1 MPELPEVETVKRGLQ
16 LALAGD
22 AIVAVEVLRDASI
35 AFPDVD
41 AFISALPGHKF
52 GQVLRRGKYLLIELD
67 RGAGLAC
74 HLRMSGRL
82 IVREASESG
91 AKASKTA
98 RAAKAATKAATTS
111 TKSERTAKTIRAPQ
125 FLRVRIML
133 ASGRE
138 LHFEDMRV
146 FGRLWFKP
154 KGKTFEDVIPSL
166 VQLGVEPLESLT
178 SAHLATAFNGK
189 NQAVKTA
196 LLDQH
201 ILAGVG
207 NIYAD
212 ESLFLSGIHPTIAA
226 GKVSDQQLNRLVENV
241 QLVLSRAI
249 ESGGSTLRD
258 YTDSSGV
265 NGNYQ
270 NLAWVYG
277 REGEPCRQCSSLI
290 ERIKLNGR
298 SSHFC
303 IQCQPLKR
311 KISRPIR
318 KPKK

>member
-1 MPELPEVETVKRGLQ
+1 MPELPEVEIVRRGLE
-16 LALAGD
+16 LALVGD

-35 AFPDVD
+35 AYPDVES
-41 AFISALPGHKF
+41 FIASLPGHKF
-52 GQVLRRGKYLLIELD
+52 GKVLRRGKYLLIELD

-82 IVREASESG
+82 LLREGIQSNTKST
-91 AKASKTA
+91 KAIK
-98 RAAKAATKAATTS
+98 KTKAATPQ
-111 TKSERTAKTIRAPQ
+111 RGPQ

-146 FGRLWFKP
+146 FGRLWFKA

-166 VQLGVEPLESLT
+166 AFLGVEPLESLT
-178 SAHLATAFNGK
+178 SAHLARAFKGK
-189 NQAVKTA
+189 VQAVKTA
-196 LLDQH
+196 LLDQR

-226 GKVSDQQLNRLVENV
+226 SKVTPEQLIRLVENV

-258 YTDSSGV
+258 YTDSRGV

-277 REGEPCRQCSSLI
+277 REGEPCRHCSRAI

-303 IQCQPLKR
+303 RQCQPIKR
-311 KISRPIR
+311 KSSTSIR
-318 KPKK
+318 KQNK

>member
-1 MPELPEVETVKRGLQ
+1 MPELPEVETVRRGLE

-35 AFPDVD
+35 AYPDVES
-41 AFISALPGHKF
+41 FIASLPGHKF
-52 GQVLRRGKYLLIELD
+52 GKVLRRGKYLLIELD

-82 IVREASESG
+82 LVRG
-91 AKASKTA
+91 AKTP
-98 RAAKAATKAATTS
+98 
-111 TKSERTAKTIRAPQ
+111 KSFREPQ
-125 FLRVRIML
+125 FLRVRILL

-146 FGRLWFKP
+146 FGRLWFKA

-166 VQLGVEPLESLT
+166 ALLGVEPLESLT
-178 SAHLATAFNGK
+178 SAHLASAFRGK
-189 NQAVKTA
+189 VQAVKTA

-226 GKVSDQQLNRLVENV
+226 GKVTEGQLIRLVENV

-277 REGEPCRQCSSLI
+277 REGEPCRHCSTAI

-303 IQCQPLKR
+303 RHCQPIKR
-311 KISRPIR
+311 KSSTSMR
-318 KPKK
+318 KQSK

>member
-1 MPELPEVETVKRGLQ
+1 MPELPEVETVRRGLE

-35 AFPDVD
+35 AYPDVEI
-41 AFISALPGHKF
+41 FIASVPGHKF
-52 GQVLRRGKYLLIELD
+52 GKVLRRGKYLLLELD

-82 IVREASESG
+82 LVRDGIQANT
-91 AKASKTA
+91 KTA
-98 RAAKAATKAATTS
+98 KKTKAI
-111 TKSERTAKTIRAPQ
+111 AKTIKVAETEKSMREPQ
-125 FLRVRIML
+125 FLRVRLML

-166 VQLGVEPLESLT
+166 ALLGVEPLESLT
-178 SAHLATAFNGK
+178 SAHLECAFKGK
-189 NQAVKTA
+189 AQAVKTA

-212 ESLFLSGIHPTIAA
+212 ESLFLSGIHPTVSAS
-226 GKVSDQQLNRLVENV
+226 KVTSEQLVKLVDNV
-241 QLVLSRAI
+241 KLVLSRAI

-277 REGEPCRQCSSLI
+277 REGQPCRQCASPI

-303 IQCQPLKR
+303 SQCQPIKR
-311 KISRPIR
+311 RTSTSIR
-318 KPKK
+318 RQK

>member
-178 SAHLATAFNGK
+178 SAHLSSAFKGK

-226 GKVSDQQLNRLVENV
+226 GKVSDEQLNRLVENV

-270 NLAWVYG
+270 NLAWVD
-277 REGEPCRQCSSLI
+277 
-290 ERIKLNGR
+290 
-298 SSHFC
+298 
-303 IQCQPLKR
+303 R
-311 KISRPIR
+311 KSVV
-318 KPKK
+318 

>member
-1 MPELPEVETVKRGLQ
+1 MPELPEVETVRRGLE
-16 LALAGD
+16 LALVGD

-35 AFPDVD
+35 AYPDVD
-41 AFISALPGHKF
+41 IFIASLPGHKF
-52 GQVLRRGKYLLIELD
+52 GKVLRRGKYLLIELD

-82 IVREASESG
+82 LLRDGIEANTEIPKYTKTTKKAKITKTVR
-91 AKASKTA
+91 
-98 RAAKAATKAATTS
+98 
-111 TKSERTAKTIRAPQ
+111 IPQ
-125 FLRVRIML
+125 FLRVRFML

-166 VQLGVEPLESLT
+166 ALLGVEPLESLT
-178 SAHLATAFNGK
+178 SEHLARAFKGK
-189 NQAVKTA
+189 VQAVKTA

-212 ESLFLSGIHPTIAA
+212 ESLFLSGIHPTVSAS
-226 GKVSDQQLNRLVENV
+226 KVTPEQLVKLVDNV

-265 NGNYQ
+265 NGKYQ
-270 NLAWVYG
+270 NVAWVYG
-277 REGEPCRQCSSLI
+277 REGEPCRQCSSVI

-303 IQCQPLKR
+303 SQCQPIKR
-311 KISRPIR
+311 KTNISIR
-318 KPKK
+318 KQKK